1 MFIVYKQKD
10 KTEQISQYQAD
21 MFFEKQD
28 VFIYVNST
36 LITRG
41 VFL

>member
-10 KTEQISQYQAD
+10 KTEQISQYQVD

-41 VFL
+41 VF